1 MRYSEPIALRRDIE
15 AIQIPAGTPVKL
27 HAGTEV
33 RVTQALGDSY
43 TIVTDY
49 GVMARITT
57 HEADAL
63 GFEIIETGAKSDENL
78 TQEQVEERVWQSL
91 RTVYDPEI
99 PVNIVELG
107 LVYSCIVEPLAEGG
121 HRVAVKMTL
130 TAPGCGMGP
139 VLQNDAKRKIMGIPT
154 VKDAYVEVVWEPAWD
169 KTMMSDAAR
178 LQLGF

>member
-15 AIQIPAGTPVKL
+15 AIQIPVGTPVKI

-33 RVTQALGDSY
+33 RITQALGDTY
-43 TIVTDY
+43 TIITDH
-49 GVMARITT
+49 GTMARITT
-57 HEADAL
+57 ADADAL
-63 GFEIIETGAKSDENL
+63 GFEIVESAAKADEKL
-78 TQEQVEERVWQSL
+78 TTEQVEERVWQEL

-107 LVYSCIVEPLAEGG
+107 LVYSCTVEPLLEGG
-121 HRVAVKMTL
+121 HRVVAKITL

-139 VLQNDAKRKIMGIPT
+139 VLQADAKRKLMAIPT
-154 VKDAYVEVVWEPAWD
+154 VKDAYVEVVWDPPWD
-169 KTMMSDAAR
+169 KSMMSDAAR

>member
-15 AIQIPAGTPVKL
+15 AIQIPVGTPIRI

-33 RVTQALGDSY
+33 RVTQALGDTY
-43 TIVTDY
+43 TILTDTGY
-49 GVMARITT
+49 MARIT
-57 HEADAL
+57 HADADAL
-63 GFEIIETGAKSDENL
+63 GFEVVDKGQGDENL
-78 TQEQVEERVWQSL
+78 TTEQVEERVWDAL

-107 LVYSCIVEPLAEGG
+107 LVYSCIVEPMPEGG
-121 HRVAVKMTL
+121 HRVTAKITL

-139 VLQNDAKRKIMGIPT
+139 VLAADAKRIIMSIPT
-154 VKDAYVEVVWEPAWD
+154 VKDCYIEVVFDPPWD
-169 KTMMSDAAR
+169 KSMMSEAAR